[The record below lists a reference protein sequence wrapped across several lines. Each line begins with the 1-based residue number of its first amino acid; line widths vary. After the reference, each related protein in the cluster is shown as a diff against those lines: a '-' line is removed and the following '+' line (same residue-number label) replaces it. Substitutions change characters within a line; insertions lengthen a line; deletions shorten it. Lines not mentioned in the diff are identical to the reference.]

1 VRATTGGH
9 GLDLFTHVIFAYL
22 LSFILWGPAAPQY
35 IAAGALA
42 GGLPDADVLLF
53 PLTRWFPSL
62 HHRGAVHTVVGVTVI
77 AAVGSV
83 LVPYLPYF
91 THSSPLLYF
100 VAMEI
105 GGLSHLAL
113 DGFTNYSVRPLLP
126 FSGRSLRLNAD
137 VAVSLVTMV
146 LTGVTLVVLIFEHGN
161 VPFGVWEET
170 AWILVGVYGGYLLVR
185 ALARWRAGLLRRKYG
200 YTEVLPST
208 NPWRWLLLEEVDTP
222 EHYHIRF
229 HRLSLGSGVEGS
241 DRSLDVAKL
250 PPAPGPV
257 GSAQAALDR
266 TYLPAMA
273 ESEWLAESFH
283 FGEAAE
289 KGSVYEVWW
298 YIVSQATGRRA
309 YGVHGEIDRATG
321 AIRLRSGFLKLPSPA
336 PM

>member
-1 VRATTGGH
+1 M
-9 GLDLFTHVIFAYL
+9 DLFTHVVFAYL
-22 LSFILWGPAAPQY
+22 LSFIIWGPAAPQY

-62 HHRGAVHTVVGVTVI
+62 HHRGAVHTVVGVTII
-77 AAVGSV
+77 ALIGSF

-91 THSSPLLYF
+91 THASTLLYF

-113 DGFTNYSVRPLLP
+113 DAFTNYAVRPLLP
-126 FSGRSLRLNAD
+126 FSGRAFRLDAD
-137 VAVSLVTMV
+137 VAVSLVTMA
-146 LTGVTLVVLIFEHGN
+146 LTGVTLVVLILEHGT

-170 AWILVGVYGGYLLVR
+170 AWILVGVYGGYLLLRGV
-185 ALARWRAGLLRRKYG
+185 ARWRAGLARRRFG
-200 YTEVLPST
+200 YAEVLPST
-208 NPWRWLLLEEVDTP
+208 SPWKWLLLEETETSDR
-222 EHYHIRF
+222 YRIRF
-229 HRLSLGSGVEGS
+229 RRLSLGTGMTGI

-250 PPAPGPV
+250 PPEPGPV
-257 GSAQAALDR
+257 ASPQAALER

-273 ESEWLAESFH
+273 ESGWLAGSYH

-289 KGSVYEVWW
+289 KGTVYEVWW
-298 YIVSQATGRRA
+298 YIVSQAGGRRA
-309 YGVHGEIDRATG
+309 YGVHGEIDRSTG
-321 AIRLRSGFLKLPSPA
+321 AIRLRSGFLRLPSAA

>member
-1 VRATTGGH
+1 M
-9 GLDLFTHVIFAYL
+9 DLFTHVIFAYL
-22 LSFILWGPAAPQY
+22 LSFIIWGPGAPQY

-53 PLTRWFPSL
+53 PLTRWFPTL
-62 HHRGAVHTVVGVTVI
+62 HHRGAVHTVVGVTLI
-77 AAVGSV
+77 AAVGSF
-83 LVPYLPYF
+83 LVPFLPYF
-91 THSSPLLYF
+91 THASTLLYF

-105 GGLSHLAL
+105 GGLSHLVL
-113 DGFTNYSVRPLLP
+113 DGFTNYAVRPLLP

-146 LTGVTLVVLIFEHGN
+146 LTGVTLVVLILEHGT

-170 AWILVGVYGGYLLVR
+170 AWILVGVYGGYLLLR
-185 ALARWRAGLLRRKYG
+185 GLARWRAGIQRRRLG
-200 YTEVLPST
+200 YTEILPST
-208 NPWRWLLLEEVDTP
+208 NPWKWLLLEETDTP
-222 EHYHIRF
+222 DHYHIRF
-229 HRLSLGSGVEGS
+229 RRLSLGQGMTGT
-241 DRSLDVAKL
+241 DRSLDVTKL
-250 PPAPGPV
+250 PPKDGPV
-257 GSAQAALDR
+257 VSPHDALER

-273 ESEWLAESFH
+273 KSEWLAESYH

-298 YIVSQATGRRA
+298 YMVSQATGRRA

-321 AIRLRSGFLKLPSPA
+321 AVQLRSGFLRLPSAA